1 MLVLN
6 LKVNSDKLI
15 NDIVGKD
22 NSPETAPKPAV
33 YGSINRPILKAASN
47 LNTQPK
53 LSEEQEYY
61 LHLYETQHDKL
72 FNKSDNSPQKIKVY
86 TYAEEQPETYVEKKT
101 EVFVKEQPDASIEK
115 QTDTYAEEPIYTYAE
130 EKKLPW
136 YVRLINFIKGLFNKI
151 FKRNKN

>member
-22 NSPETAPKPAV
+22 NSSETIPKDTV
-33 YGSINRPILKAASN
+33 YGIAKRNTLSTASN
-47 LNTQPK
+47 PNTQPK

-86 TYAEEQPETYVEKKT
+86 TYVDEQPETH
-101 EVFVKEQPDASIEK
+101 AEK
-115 QTDTYAEEPIYTYAE
+115 QTDAYVEEPIYTYAE
-130 EKKLPW
+130 EHTLPW
-136 YVRLINFIKGLFNKI
+136 YIRLINFIKGLFNKI

>member
-22 NSPETAPKPAV
+22 NSSETMPKTAV
-33 YGSINRPILKAASN
+33 YGSINRPILKAAN
-47 LNTQPK
+47 NPNVQTE

-61 LHLYETQHDKL
+61 LHLYETQHDKI

-86 TYAEEQPETYVEKKT
+86 TYVDEQPETHVEK
-101 EVFVKEQPDASIEK
+101 QA
-115 QTDTYAEEPIYTYAE
+115 DTYVEEPIYTYAE
-130 EKKLPW
+130 EHKLPW
-136 YVRLINFIKGLFNKI
+136 YIRLINFVKDLFNKI

>member
-22 NSPETAPKPAV
+22 NSSETVPKSAV
-33 YGSINRPILKAASN
+33 YGSISRPTLKAASN
-47 LNTQPK
+47 PNTQTK

-86 TYAEEQPETYVEKKT
+86 TYVDEQPETH
-101 EVFVKEQPDASIEK
+101 AEK
-115 QTDTYAEEPIYTYAE
+115 QTDTYVEEPIYTYAE
-130 EKKLPW
+130 KHKLPW
-136 YVRLINFIKGLFNKI
+136 YVRLINFIKHLFDKI

>member
-22 NSPETAPKPAV
+22 NSSETIPKDTV
-33 YGSINRPILKAASN
+33 YGIAKRNTLSTASN
-47 LNTQPK
+47 PNTQPK

-86 TYAEEQPETYVEKKT
+86 TYVDEQPETH
-101 EVFVKEQPDASIEK
+101 AEK
-115 QTDTYAEEPIYTYAE
+115 QTDAYVEEPIYTYAE
-130 EKKLPW
+130 KHKLPW
-136 YVRLINFIKGLFNKI
+136 YVRLINFVKDLFNKI
-151 FKRNKN
+151 FKRNNN

>member
-22 NSPETAPKPAV
+22 NSSETAPKPAV

-53 LSEEQEYY
+53 ISEEQEYY
-61 LHLYETQHDKL
+61 LHLYETQHDKI

-86 TYAEEQPETYVEKKT
+86 TYVDEQPETHVEKQADTYVE
-101 EVFVKEQPDASIEK
+101 EPIH
-115 QTDTYAEEPIYTYAE
+115 TYAE
-130 EKKLPW
+130 KHKLPW
-136 YVRLINFIKGLFNKI
+136 YVRLINFIKDLFNKI

>member
-22 NSPETAPKPAV
+22 NSSETVPKPAV

-53 LSEEQEYY
+53 ISEEQEYY

-86 TYAEEQPETYVEKKT
+86 TYVDEQSETHVEKQADTYVE
-101 EVFVKEQPDASIEK
+101 EPIH
-115 QTDTYAEEPIYTYAE
+115 TYAE
-130 EKKLPW
+130 KHKLPW
-136 YVRLINFIKGLFNKI
+136 YVRLINFIKDLFNKI

>member
-22 NSPETAPKPAV
+22 NSSETIPKDTV
-33 YGSINRPILKAASN
+33 YGIAKRNTLSTASN
-47 LNTQPK
+47 PNTQPK

-86 TYAEEQPETYVEKKT
+86 TYVDEQPETH
-101 EVFVKEQPDASIEK
+101 AEK
-115 QTDTYAEEPIYTYAE
+115 QTDAYVEEPIYTDAE
-130 EKKLPW
+130 KH
-136 YVRLINFIKGLFNKI
+136 
-151 FKRNKN
+151 

>member
-22 NSPETAPKPAV
+22 NSSETMPKTAV

-53 LSEEQEYY
+53 ISEEQEYY

-86 TYAEEQPETYVEKKT
+86 TYVDEQPETHVEK
-101 EVFVKEQPDASIEK
+101 QA
-115 QTDTYAEEPIYTYAE
+115 DTYVEEPIHIYAE
-130 EKKLPW
+130 KHKLPW
-136 YVRLINFIKGLFNKI
+136 YIRLINFIKDLFNKI

>member
-22 NSPETAPKPAV
+22 NSSETAPKPAV

-53 LSEEQEYY
+53 ISEEQEYY

-86 TYAEEQPETYVEKKT
+86 TYVDEQPETHVEKQADTYVE
-101 EVFVKEQPDASIEK
+101 EPIH
-115 QTDTYAEEPIYTYAE
+115 TYAE
-130 EKKLPW
+130 KHKLPW
-136 YVRLINFIKGLFNKI
+136 YIRLINFVKDLFNKI

>member
-22 NSPETAPKPAV
+22 NSCETMPKTAV

-53 LSEEQEYY
+53 ISEEQEYY
-61 LHLYETQHDKL
+61 LHLYETQHDKI

-86 TYAEEQPETYVEKKT
+86 TYVDEQPETHVEKQADTYVE
-101 EVFVKEQPDASIEK
+101 EPIH
-115 QTDTYAEEPIYTYAE
+115 TYAE
-130 EKKLPW
+130 KHKLPW
-136 YVRLINFIKGLFNKI
+136 YVRLINFIKDLFNKI

>member
-33 YGSINRPILKAASN
+33 YGSINRPILKVASN

-53 LSEEQEYY
+53 ISEEQEYY
-61 LHLYETQHDKL
+61 LHLYETQHDKI

-86 TYAEEQPETYVEKKT
+86 TYVDEQPETHVKK
-101 EVFVKEQPDASIEK
+101 QA
-115 QTDTYAEEPIYTYAE
+115 DTYVEEPIYTYAE
-130 EKKLPW
+130 KHKLPW
-136 YVRLINFIKGLFNKI
+136 YVRLINFIKDLFNKI

>member
-53 LSEEQEYY
+53 LSEEQEHY

-86 TYAEEQPETYVEKKT
+86 TYVDEQPETHVKK
-101 EVFVKEQPDASIEK
+101 QA
-115 QTDTYAEEPIYTYAE
+115 DTYVEEPIYTYAE
-130 EKKLPW
+130 EHKLPW

>member
-22 NSPETAPKPAV
+22 NSSETMPKTAV

-53 LSEEQEYY
+53 ISEEQEYY
-61 LHLYETQHDKL
+61 LHLYETQHDKI

-86 TYAEEQPETYVEKKT
+86 TYVDEQPETHVEKQADTYVE
-101 EVFVKEQPDASIEK
+101 EPIH
-115 QTDTYAEEPIYTYAE
+115 TYAE
-130 EKKLPW
+130 KHKLPW
-136 YVRLINFIKGLFNKI
+136 YVRLINFIKDLFNKI

>member
-86 TYAEEQPETYVEKKT
+86 TYVDEQPETHVKK
-101 EVFVKEQPDASIEK
+101 QA
-115 QTDTYAEEPIYTYAE
+115 DTYAEEPIYTYAE
-130 EKKLPW
+130 EHKLPW
-136 YVRLINFIKGLFNKI
+136 YVRLINFIKDLFNKI

>member
-22 NSPETAPKPAV
+22 NSSGTVPKPAV

-53 LSEEQEYY
+53 ISEEQEYY

-86 TYAEEQPETYVEKKT
+86 TYVD
-101 EVFVKEQPDASIEK
+101 EQPDTNVEK
-115 QTDTYAEEPIYTYAE
+115 QTDTYVEEPIYTYAE
-130 EKKLPW
+130 KHKLPW
-136 YVRLINFIKGLFNKI
+136 YVRLINFVKDLFNKI

>member
-22 NSPETAPKPAV
+22 NSSETMPKDTV
-33 YGSINRPILKAASN
+33 YGIAKRNTLSAASN
-47 LNTQPK
+47 SNAQTE

-86 TYAEEQPETYVEKKT
+86 TYVDEQPETH
-101 EVFVKEQPDASIEK
+101 AEK
-115 QTDTYAEEPIYTYAE
+115 QTDAYVEESIYTYAE
-130 EKKLPW
+130 EHKLPW
-136 YVRLINFIKGLFNKI
+136 YVRLINFIKDLFNKI

>member
-22 NSPETAPKPAV
+22 NFSETVPKPAV
-33 YGSINRPILKAASN
+33 YGSINRPILKAAN
-47 LNTQPK
+47 NPNTQAK

-86 TYAEEQPETYVEKKT
+86 TYVDEQPETH
-101 EVFVKEQPDASIEK
+101 AEK
-115 QTDTYAEEPIYTYAE
+115 QTDAYVEEPIYTYAE
-130 EKKLPW
+130 KHKLPW
-136 YVRLINFIKGLFNKI
+136 YVRLINFIKDLFNKI

>member
-22 NSPETAPKPAV
+22 NSSETMPKTAV

-53 LSEEQEYY
+53 ISEEQEYY

-86 TYAEEQPETYVEKKT
+86 TYVDEQPETHVEKQADT
-101 EVFVKEQPDASIEK
+101 HVK
-115 QTDTYAEEPIYTYAE
+115 EPIYAYAE

-136 YVRLINFIKGLFNKI
+136 YVRLINFIKRLFDKI

>member
-22 NSPETAPKPAV
+22 NSSETAPKPAV

-53 LSEEQEYY
+53 ISEEQEYY

-86 TYAEEQPETYVEKKT
+86 TYVDEQPETHVEKQADTYVE
-101 EVFVKEQPDASIEK
+101 EPIH
-115 QTDTYAEEPIYTYAE
+115 TYAE
-130 EKKLPW
+130 KHKLPW
-136 YVRLINFIKGLFNKI
+136 YVRLINFIKDLFNKI

>member
-22 NSPETAPKPAV
+22 NSSETMPKTAV

-53 LSEEQEYY
+53 ISEEQEYY

-72 FNKSDNSPQKIKVY
+72 FNKLDNSPQKIKVY
-86 TYAEEQPETYVEKKT
+86 TYVDEQPETHVEKQADTYVE
-101 EVFVKEQPDASIEK
+101 EPIH
-115 QTDTYAEEPIYTYAE
+115 TYAE
-130 EKKLPW
+130 KHKLPW
-136 YVRLINFIKGLFNKI
+136 YVRLINFIKHLFDKI

>member
-22 NSPETAPKPAV
+22 NSSETAPKPAV

-53 LSEEQEYY
+53 ISEEQEYY

-86 TYAEEQPETYVEKKT
+86 TYVDEQPETHVEKQADTYVE
-101 EVFVKEQPDASIEK
+101 EPIH
-115 QTDTYAEEPIYTYAE
+115 TYAE
-130 EKKLPW
+130 KHKLPW
-136 YVRLINFIKGLFNKI
+136 YIRLINFIKDLFNKI

>member
-22 NSPETAPKPAV
+22 NSSETVPKPAV
-33 YGSINRPILKAASN
+33 YGSISRPILKPANNPNA
-47 LNTQPK
+47 QPK

-86 TYAEEQPETYVEKKT
+86 TYVD
-101 EVFVKEQPDASIEK
+101 EQPDTHVEK
-115 QTDTYAEEPIYTYAE
+115 QTDTYVEEPIYTYAE
-130 EKKLPW
+130 EHKLPW

>member
-22 NSPETAPKPAV
+22 NSSETMPKTAV

-53 LSEEQEYY
+53 ISEEQEYY
-61 LHLYETQHDKL
+61 LHLYETQHDKI

-86 TYAEEQPETYVEKKT
+86 TYVDEQPETHVEK
-101 EVFVKEQPDASIEK
+101 QA
-115 QTDTYAEEPIYTYAE
+115 DTYVEEPIYTYAE
-130 EKKLPW
+130 EHKLPW
-136 YVRLINFIKGLFNKI
+136 YIRLINFIKDLFNKI

>member
-22 NSPETAPKPAV
+22 NSSETAPKPAV
-33 YGSINRPILKAASN
+33 YGSINRPILKAANN

-53 LSEEQEYY
+53 ISEEQEYY

-86 TYAEEQPETYVEKKT
+86 TYVDEQSETHVEKQADTYVE
-101 EVFVKEQPDASIEK
+101 EPIH
-115 QTDTYAEEPIYTYAE
+115 TYAE
-130 EKKLPW
+130 KHKLPW
-136 YVRLINFIKGLFNKI
+136 YVRLINFIKDLFNKI

>member
-22 NSPETAPKPAV
+22 NSSETAPKPAV
-33 YGSINRPILKAASN
+33 YGSTNRPILKAASN
-47 LNTQPK
+47 PNTQPK

-86 TYAEEQPETYVEKKT
+86 TYVD
-101 EVFVKEQPDASIEK
+101 EQPDTNVEK

-130 EKKLPW
+130 EHKLPW
-136 YVRLINFIKGLFNKI
+136 YVRLINFIKHLFDKI

>member
-22 NSPETAPKPAV
+22 NSSETAPKPAV
-33 YGSINRPILKAASN
+33 YGSINRLILKVASD

-86 TYAEEQPETYVEKKT
+86 TYVDEQPETHVEK
-101 EVFVKEQPDASIEK
+101 QA
-115 QTDTYAEEPIYTYAE
+115 DTYVEEPIYTYAE
-130 EKKLPW
+130 KHKLPW
-136 YVRLINFIKGLFNKI
+136 YVRLINFIKDLFNKI

>member
-22 NSPETAPKPAV
+22 NSSETAPKPAV

-53 LSEEQEYY
+53 ISEEQEYY

-86 TYAEEQPETYVEKKT
+86 TYVDEQPETHVEKQADTYVE
-101 EVFVKEQPDASIEK
+101 EPIH
-115 QTDTYAEEPIYTYAE
+115 TYAEEH
-130 EKKLPW
+130 KLPW
-136 YVRLINFIKGLFNKI
+136 YIRLINFVKDLFNKI

>member
-22 NSPETAPKPAV
+22 NSSETVPKPAV

-47 LNTQPK
+47 PNTQPK

-86 TYAEEQPETYVEKKT
+86 TYVDEQPETH
-101 EVFVKEQPDASIEK
+101 AEK
-115 QTDTYAEEPIYTYAE
+115 QTDAYVEEPIYTYAE
-130 EKKLPW
+130 KHKLPW
-136 YVRLINFIKGLFNKI
+136 YVRLINFIKDLFNKI

>member
-22 NSPETAPKPAV
+22 NSSETMPKTAV

-53 LSEEQEYY
+53 ISEEQEYY

-86 TYAEEQPETYVEKKT
+86 TYVD
-101 EVFVKEQPDASIEK
+101 EQPDTNVEK
-115 QTDTYAEEPIYTYAE
+115 QTDTYVEEPIYTYAE
-130 EKKLPW
+130 KHKLPW
-136 YVRLINFIKGLFNKI
+136 YVRLINFIKHLFDKI

>member
-22 NSPETAPKPAV
+22 NSSETMPKTAV

-53 LSEEQEYY
+53 ISEEQEYY
-61 LHLYETQHDKL
+61 LHLYETQHDKI

-86 TYAEEQPETYVEKKT
+86 TYVDEQPETHVKKQADTYVE
-101 EVFVKEQPDASIEK
+101 EPIH
-115 QTDTYAEEPIYTYAE
+115 TYAEEH
-130 EKKLPW
+130 KLPW
-136 YVRLINFIKGLFNKI
+136 YIRLINFVKDLFNKI

>member
-22 NSPETAPKPAV
+22 NSSETVPKPAV
-33 YGSINRPILKAASN
+33 YGSTNRPILKAASN
-47 LNTQPK
+47 PNTQPK

-72 FNKSDNSPQKIKVY
+72 FNKTDNSPQKIKVY
-86 TYAEEQPETYVEKKT
+86 TYVDEQLDTNV
-101 EVFVKEQPDASIEK
+101 EK

-136 YVRLINFIKGLFNKI
+136 YVRLINFIKHLFDKI

>member
-22 NSPETAPKPAV
+22 NSSETAPKPAV

-53 LSEEQEYY
+53 ISEEQEYY

-86 TYAEEQPETYVEKKT
+86 TYVDEQPETHVEKQADTYVE
-101 EVFVKEQPDASIEK
+101 EPIH
-115 QTDTYAEEPIYTYAE
+115 TYAEKY
-130 EKKLPW
+130 KLPW
-136 YVRLINFIKGLFNKI
+136 YIRLINFVKDLFNKI

>member
-22 NSPETAPKPAV
+22 NSSETAPKPAV
-33 YGSINRPILKAASN
+33 YGSINRPILKAANN

-53 LSEEQEYY
+53 ISEEQEYY

-86 TYAEEQPETYVEKKT
+86 TYVDEQPETHVEKQADTYVE
-101 EVFVKEQPDASIEK
+101 EPIH
-115 QTDTYAEEPIYTYAE
+115 TYAE
-130 EKKLPW
+130 KHKLPW
-136 YVRLINFIKGLFNKI
+136 YVRLINFIKDLFNKI

>member
-6 LKVNSDKLI
+6 LKVNSDQLI

-22 NSPETAPKPAV
+22 NSSETAPKPAV
-33 YGSINRPILKAASN
+33 YGSINRPILKAANN

-53 LSEEQEYY
+53 ISEEQEYY

-86 TYAEEQPETYVEKKT
+86 TYVDEQPETHVEKQADTYVE
-101 EVFVKEQPDASIEK
+101 EPIH
-115 QTDTYAEEPIYTYAE
+115 TYAE
-130 EKKLPW
+130 KHKLPW
-136 YVRLINFIKGLFNKI
+136 YVRLINFIKDLFNKI

>member
-22 NSPETAPKPAV
+22 NSSETVPKPAV
-33 YGSINRPILKAASN
+33 YGSTNRPILTAASN
-47 LNTQPK
+47 PNTQTK

-86 TYAEEQPETYVEKKT
+86 TYVDEQPETHVEKQADTYVE
-101 EVFVKEQPDASIEK
+101 EPIH
-115 QTDTYAEEPIYTYAE
+115 TYAE
-130 EKKLPW
+130 KHKLPW
-136 YVRLINFIKGLFNKI
+136 YVRLINFIKDLFNKI

>member
-22 NSPETAPKPAV
+22 NSSETMPKTAV

-47 LNTQPK
+47 PNTQPK

-86 TYAEEQPETYVEKKT
+86 TYVDEQPETHVEK
-101 EVFVKEQPDASIEK
+101 QA
-115 QTDTYAEEPIYTYAE
+115 DTYVEEPIYTYAE
-130 EKKLPW
+130 EHKLPW
-136 YVRLINFIKGLFNKI
+136 YIRLINFVKDLFNKI

>member
-22 NSPETAPKPAV
+22 NSSETMPKTAV

-53 LSEEQEYY
+53 ISEEQEYY

-86 TYAEEQPETYVEKKT
+86 TYVDEQPETH
-101 EVFVKEQPDASIEK
+101 AEK
-115 QTDTYAEEPIYTYAE
+115 QADTYVEEPIYAYAE

-136 YVRLINFIKGLFNKI
+136 YVRLINFIKHLFDKI

>member
-22 NSPETAPKPAV
+22 NSSETMPKDTV
-33 YGSINRPILKAASN
+33 YGIAKRNTLSAASN
-47 LNTQPK
+47 SNAQTE

-86 TYAEEQPETYVEKKT
+86 TYVDVQPETH
-101 EVFVKEQPDASIEK
+101 AEK
-115 QTDTYAEEPIYTYAE
+115 QTDAYVEEPIYTYAE
-130 EKKLPW
+130 KHKLPW
-136 YVRLINFIKGLFNKI
+136 YVRLINFIKDLFNKI

>member
-22 NSPETAPKPAV
+22 NSSETAPKPAV

-53 LSEEQEYY
+53 ISEEQEYY

-86 TYAEEQPETYVEKKT
+86 TYVDEQPETHVEKQADTYVE
-101 EVFVKEQPDASIEK
+101 EH
-115 QTDTYAEEPIYTYAE
+115 
-130 EKKLPW
+130 KLPW
-136 YVRLINFIKGLFNKI
+136 YVRLINFVKDLFNKI